1 MILMK
6 AVNSSVRA
14 TQLEGLAQSTTNIAR
29 AGAGRCVACGLCLPH
44 CPTYRKTKF
53 EAESPRG
60 RIALILALDKGTL
73 EPTPQFESHLSQC
86 LLCRACES
94 VCPAAVPFGDVMDAA
109 RAQLL
114 TARPVSMMGKIGLH
128 AVVLLTRNPWAAS
141 VAWILWCYQK
151 SGLQSLL
158 RKAGILRHLGLA
170 EMDAEFSSPIT
181 PTRFASH
188 YPAQGVRRGTVALF
202 TGCVARL
209 TDAPTLLASIRLLT
223 RLGYDVRVPPQQT
236 CCGALHR
243 HAGDTRTAD
252 KLRHR
257 NREAFDRDD
266 IEAIITAASGCA
278 ATLMEYRGDGPAS
291 RIAAKITDISEFLE
305 KIEWPRGIS
314 LRPLPKRIAV
324 HDPCTLRNVM
334 HATTAPYSL
343 LRRIP
348 QTEVV
353 ALPDNAF
360 CCGAAGAYHLEHKTM
375 ARSLRHD
382 KLDSLHRVTPDVLA
396 TSNPGCAMFLQAGL
410 RQAGLTIE
418 IVHPVTLL
426 DRQLAPPAGN

>member
-1 MILMK
+1 MK

-128 AVVLLTRNPWAAS
+128 AVVLLTHNPWAAS

-188 YPAQGVRRGTVALF
+188 YPAQGVRRGGL
-202 TGCVARL
+202 ARAGARIG
-209 TDAPTLLASIRLLT
+209 DGDRAPRHLAHESERQ
-223 RLGYDVRVPPQQT
+223 RPQAGGDGGEQ
-236 CCGALHR
+236 AVEEDDEPAR
-243 HAGDTRTAD
+243 HA
-252 KLRHR
+252 
-257 NREAFDRDD
+257 
-266 IEAIITAASGCA
+266 
-278 ATLMEYRGDGPAS
+278 
-291 RIAAKITDISEFLE
+291 
-305 KIEWPRGIS
+305 
-314 LRPLPKRIAV
+314 V
-324 HDPCTLRNVM
+324 
-334 HATTAPYSL
+334 
-343 LRRIP
+343 
-348 QTEVV
+348 
-353 ALPDNAF
+353 
-360 CCGAAGAYHLEHKTM
+360 
-375 ARSLRHD
+375 RSLSR
-382 KLDSLHRVTPDVLA
+382 
-396 TSNPGCAMFLQAGL
+396 
-410 RQAGLTIE
+410 
-418 IVHPVTLL
+418 
-426 DRQLAPPAGN
+426 